1 MCSVLGCDSERHG
14 AQRFKLPEDPER
26 RLEWVQFLLEVN
38 GQRLKESSWTDITV
52 CRHHFKVDSFISRT
66 GTGTVQLRSSAVP
79 SLCVKS
85 EPDEPEPCQEPEET
99 TEVSSQYDEVKTCD
113 ESGPPST
120 TAKESPA
127 PSDVPDAFMSDYG
140 QMLQNIVNLD
150 MIREKAAL
158 LRMKGKYVVNEKRLL
173 QLFSLKCPS
182 CGSKVKMEKVTFGL
196 LMILSQQCLQCDYRN
211 QWKSQ
216 VDAGVPTAEDQHLTQ
231 VEEVTPESQQMLSTD
246 DHCSGITAMSE
257 MAPVIS
263 EDETEESADEDW
275 HPEEELSLV
284 SEVHDECEE
293 ETENEEEEEE
303 EVNDDPLLPVKRS
316 QLCTECGVLFNK
328 QRPHT
333 CEHKIKP
340 YSCNN
345 CGKRCVSERALRCHS
360 RIHDEDYEYQC
371 KYCHVTF
378 KTKVDKITHE
388 HIHVVQGKP
397 YECPDCPETFATNK
411 ERRIHLGDHRGPQ
424 QLKCPI
430 CGIGFTQRGY
440 LQRHL
445 AVHTGEKLF
454 KCSECQR
461 GFKQAGH
468 LKSHMRLHTGERPYK
483 CPHCDKSFNHNVSL
497 KNHVQRHPSGSGG
510 ERKKGRR
517 NETASDAQENNSGT
531 DGGLGVRE
539 EEVQE
544 ERKATPKRKRRS
556 TGRPIGRPKSSS
568 EGSLGGKRG
577 RRSNGKTAGAD
588 PAHRGVS
595 SDPTEQEEEN
605 SEEVTSSTGRSR
617 RKRKNILMET
627 RSLTQKKE
635 IERAAITVVTAQGR
649 PGKNQV
655 EDTEH

>member
-66 GTGTVQLRSSAVP
+66 GAGTVQLKSSAVP

-99 TEVSSQYDEVKTCD
+99 TEVSAQYDEVKRCDDPSSCCD

-120 TAKESPA
+120 TAKESPG
-127 PSDVPDAFMSDYG
+127 PSDAPHAFMSDYG

-158 LRMKGKYVVNEKRLL
+158 LQMKGKYVVNEKRLL

-216 VDAGVPTAEDQHLTQ
+216 VHAGVPTAEDQHLTQ
-231 VEEVTPESQQMLSTD
+231 VEEVIPESQQMLSTD
-246 DHCSGITAMSE
+246 DNCSGITAMSE
-257 MAPVIS
+257 TAPVIS

-275 HPEEELSLV
+275 HPEEELALV
-284 SEVHDECEE
+284 SEIPDECEE
-293 ETENEEEEEE
+293 ETENEEEE
-303 EVNDDPLLPVKRS
+303 VDDDPLLPVKRS

-345 CGKRCVSERALRCHS
+345 CGKRCVNERALRAHS
-360 RIHDEDYEYQC
+360 RIHDENYEYQC
-371 KYCHVTF
+371 KYCHVTL

-388 HIHVVQGKP
+388 HIHVIQGKP
-397 YECPDCPETFATNK
+397 YKCPDCPETFATNK
-411 ERRIHLGDHRGPQ
+411 ERRIHLGDRRGPQ

-430 CGIGFTQRGY
+430 CGIGFTQRSY

-497 KNHVQRHPSGSGG
+497 KNHVQSHPSGSGG

-531 DGGLGVRE
+531 DGGLGVE
-539 EEVQE
+539 E
-544 ERKATPKRKRRS
+544 ERKALPKRKRRS
-556 TGRPIGRPKSSS
+556 TGRPIGRPRSS

-577 RRSNGKTAGAD
+577 RRSNSKTAGAREHKSKRTRRSNGATEGEPTRPKGACPLTRQSRKRRIVRKSH
-588 PAHRGVS
+588 PAQA
-595 SDPTEQEEEN
+595 DQEEREKH
-605 SEEVTSSTGRSR
+605 SDG
-617 RKRKNILMET
+617 
-627 RSLTQKKE
+627 
-635 IERAAITVVTAQGR
+635 A
-649 PGKNQV
+649 PGV
-655 EDTEH
+655 